1 VIQTVTGEEPNLS
14 NLVIVM
20 TEPENSADHSMAPGE
35 PTETGAVQKE
45 TKATITAELLGTHIV
60 VWSPQE
66 GSTLYKEGFF
76 GQPISIRKPKTF
88 DFNCPVELSFL
99 EALYLLEKQ
108 RIVLVDEKSRNQIQA
123 QQLREYA
130 TKVYDEFDD
139 KYLVYKD
146 LRNRGYIVRP
156 GLKFGAD
163 FGVYQHGPG
172 IDHAPFIVHALP
184 KGTTINPI
192 ETVRAGRLA
201 TTVRKKFII
210 ATISPSG
217 TVNYLIFEWKKM

>member
-1 VIQTVTGEEPNLS
+1 MS
-14 NLVIVM
+14 
-20 TEPENSADHSMAPGE
+20 EPENSAEHGVAPGE
-35 PTETGAVQKE
+35 SAQTGAVQKE
-45 TKATITAELLGTHIV
+45 TKVVVTAELLGTHIV
-60 VWSPQE
+60 VWNPQD
-66 GSTLYKEGFF
+66 GSALYKEGFF

-108 RIVLVDEKSRNQIQA
+108 RIALVDEKSRSQISV

>member
-1 VIQTVTGEEPNLS
+1 MAQS
-14 NLVIVM
+14 
-20 TEPENSADHSMAPGE
+20 ENSAEHREPPKE
-35 PTETGAVQKE
+35 PTVSNSNKKE
-45 TKATITAELLGTHIV
+45 TKESITAELLGTHIV

-76 GQPISIRKPKTF
+76 GQPISIRKPKSF
-88 DFNCPVELSFL
+88 DFNCPLELSFL
-99 EALYLLEKQ
+99 EALYLVEKQ
-108 RIVLVDEKSRNQIQA
+108 RVNLIDEKSKNRISA
-123 QQLREYA
+123 QELREYA
-130 TKVYDEFDD
+130 MKIYNEFDD

-146 LRNRGYIVRP
+146 LRSRGYVVRP

-210 ATISPSG
+210 ATITPSG
-217 TVNYLIFEWKKM
+217 VVNYLIFEWRKM

>member
-1 VIQTVTGEEPNLS
+1 MS
-14 NLVIVM
+14 
-20 TEPENSADHSMAPGE
+20 EPENSAEHGVTPGE
-35 PTETGAVQKE
+35 SAQTGAVQKE
-45 TKATITAELLGTHIV
+45 TKVSVTAELLGTHIV
-60 VWSPQE
+60 VWNPQE
-66 GSTLYKEGFF
+66 GSALYKEGFF

-108 RIVLVDEKSRNQIQA
+108 RIALVDEKSRSQISV

>member
-1 VIQTVTGEEPNLS
+1 MS
-14 NLVIVM
+14 
-20 TEPENSADHSMAPGE
+20 EPENSAEHSLAPRE
-35 PTETGAVQKE
+35 SDERGAVQKE
-45 TKATITAELLGTHIV
+45 TKVSVTAELLGTHIV
-60 VWSPQE
+60 VWNPQE
-66 GSTLYKEGFF
+66 GSALYKEGFF

-108 RIVLVDEKSRNQIQA
+108 RIALVDEKSRSQISV

-217 TVNYLIFEWKKM
+217 SVNYLIFEWKKM

>member
-1 VIQTVTGEEPNLS
+1 MTQPNES
-14 NLVIVM
+14 PKHSEGM
-20 TEPENSADHSMAPGE
+20 KEATEQISGD
-35 PTETGAVQKE
+35 KE
-45 TKATITAELLGTHIV
+45 ARKLITAELYETHII
-60 VWSPQE
+60 VWNPEE
-66 GSTLYKEGFF
+66 GSTLYREGFY

-88 DFNCPVELSFL
+88 DFKCPLELSLL

-108 RIVLVDEKSRNQIQA
+108 RINLIDEKTKNQISA
-123 QQLREYA
+123 QQLQEFAHKIY
-130 TKVYDEFDD
+130 EGFDD

-146 LRNRGYIVRP
+146 LRNRGYVVRP

-163 FGVYQHGPG
+163 YGVYQHGPG

-210 ATISPSG
+210 ATISLSG
-217 TVNYLIFEWKKM
+217 VVNYLIFEWKKM